1 MAVLRRIRI
10 HEDFF
15 FFAAILL
22 LLLPIRWILAGFAAA
37 MVHELGHYLAVR
49 LCGEHLVSGE
59 ISFRG
64 AKLTAAPMRPEREL
78 VSVLSG
84 PAASLLLLSLHRLFP
99 RIAICGLIQGCFNLL
114 PIYPLD
120 GGKALR
126 IIKSL
131 GFSWIERKIPCKER
145 KQRVQ

>member
-1 MAVLRRIRI
+1 MTVPSRIRI

-15 FFAAILL
+15 FSAAILL
-22 LLLPIRWILAGFAAA
+22 LLLPIRWLLAGIAAA

-49 LCGEHLVSGE
+49 LCGGHLVSGQV
-59 ISFRG
+59 SARG
-64 AKLTAAPMRPEREL
+64 AKLTAAPMKPELEL
-78 VSVLSG
+78 LSLLAG

-99 RIAICGLIQGCFNLL
+99 RIAICGLVQGCFNLL
-114 PIYPLD
+114 PCYPLD

-126 IIKSL
+126 CCKSIV
-131 GFSWIERKIPCKER
+131 FSAIERKTPCKER